1 MIRVK
6 KSSEEQRNMELSSW
20 NKQNQKSNH
29 PENGQFECLEISLF
43 TVHKLIIRNARV
55 L

>member
-20 NKQNQKSNH
+20 NKQNQKSNY
-29 PENGQFECLEISLF
+29 PN
-43 TVHKLIIRNARV
+43 
-55 L
+55 

>member
-29 PENGQFECLEISLF
+29 PNLREKLF
-43 TVHKLIIRNARV
+43 REAVVA
-55 L
+55 